1 MHIREFQLGDEA
13 GLHAVF
19 FSAIHELASKDYT
32 PEQIEAWAPASLDPE
47 IWVKRMR
54 GIRPFVAVEPHGRL
68 VAYADVQPTGYIDH
82 FFVSGPFARAG
93 IGTML
98 MNRIYEAASAQDIS
112 VLTSD
117 VSRTAQPF
125 FTQFGFVV
133 VEQRAP
139 VIRGVTVPNA
149 LMRCEV
155 TANPSFKR
163 TCLRQAA

>member
-1 MHIREFQLGDEA
+1 MRIREFQLGDEA
-13 GLHAVF
+13 GLYAVF
-19 FSAIHELASKDYT
+19 LSAIRELASKDYT
-32 PEQIEAWAPASLDPE
+32 PEQIEAWAPASFDPE
-47 IWVKRMR
+47 LWAKRMQ
-54 GIRPFVAVEPHGRL
+54 GIRPFVVESNGRL

-82 FFVSGPFARAG
+82 FFVSGPFARTG

-98 MNRIYEAASAQDIS
+98 MNRIHETALAQGIM

-125 FTQFGFVV
+125 FAQFGFVV

-149 LMRCEV
+149 LMRCEL

-163 TCLRQAA
+163 TGLRPAA

>member
-13 GLHAVF
+13 GLYAVF
-19 FSAIHELASKDYT
+19 LSAIHELASKDYT
-32 PEQIEAWAPASLDPE
+32 PEQIEAWAPASFDPE
-47 IWVKRMR
+47 AWAKRMQ
-54 GIRPFVAVEPHGRL
+54 GIRPFVVESHGRL

-82 FFVSGPFARAG
+82 FFVSGPFARTG

-98 MNRIYEAASAQDIS
+98 MNRIHQTASAQGIS

-125 FTQFGFVV
+125 FAQFGFVV
-133 VEQRAP
+133 VDQRAP
-139 VIRGVTVPNA
+139 VLRGVTVPNA
-149 LMRCEV
+149 LMRCEL

-163 TCLRQAA
+163 THLRRSA

>member
-13 GLHAVF
+13 GLYAVLL
-19 FSAIHELASKDYT
+19 SAIHDLASKDYT
-32 PEQIEAWAPASLDPE
+32 PEQIEAWAPASFDPE
-47 IWVKRMR
+47 AWAKRMQ
-54 GIRPFVAVEPHGRL
+54 GIRPFVVESRGRL

-82 FFVSGPFARAG
+82 FFVSGPVARTG

-98 MNRIYEAASAQDIS
+98 MNRIHETASAQGIR

-125 FTQFGFVV
+125 FAQFGFVV

-139 VIRGVTVPNA
+139 ILRGVTVPNT
-149 LMRCEV
+149 LMRCEL

-163 TCLRQAA
+163 TCLRQSA